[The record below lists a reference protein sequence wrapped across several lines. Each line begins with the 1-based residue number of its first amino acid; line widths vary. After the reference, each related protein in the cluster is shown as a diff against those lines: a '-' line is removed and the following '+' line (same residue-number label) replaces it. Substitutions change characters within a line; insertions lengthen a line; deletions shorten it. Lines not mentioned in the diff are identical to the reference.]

1 MRPQVPAIAKLA
13 SRLLLDIE
21 QAVRRFARYHRYQV
35 GADLR
40 TQAMAVARLVNHA
53 WREREA
59 RARWLQDLG
68 RAIDELRLTMQ
79 LAKDVR
85 AWASFEQFEAVARLV
100 DEIGRQVGGWRKKQ
114 HPTGQNAPASAPEQR
129 AQRLST
135 CAACLQAMP

>member
-1 MRPQVPAIAKLA
+1 MRPQAPSIAKLA
-13 SRLLLDIE
+13 SRLLVDIE

-40 TQAMAVARLVNHA
+40 AQAMMVARLVNHA

-59 RARWLQDLG
+59 RAYWVAELG
-68 RAIDELRLTMQ
+68 RAIDALRLTVQ

-85 AWASFEQFEAVARLV
+85 AWGSFAQFEAVARLV
-100 DEIGRQVGGWRKKQ
+100 DDIGRQVGGWRKKH
-114 HPTGQNAPASAPEQR
+114 HPTGQNAPAGAPGQR

-135 CAACLQAMP
+135 CAACQQAMP